1 LVTRSYIK
9 IYGPHFLQ
17 ALKALEEISVEIP
30 EVSIMNTI
38 VWREIGERIA
48 RGLSKGSPGLITTMA
63 ELAMNYFDASSIPL
77 SAERSKSIFSKSGD
91 SLGEYDF
98 FFEWSKKP
106 NVEQVYKLIEKI
118 DEGLANLGCKYT
130 ITTK

>member
-48 RGLSKGSPGLITTMA
+48 REFSKGSPGFITTMA
-63 ELAMNYFDASSIPL
+63 ELAINYFDASSISL
-77 SAERSKSIFSKSGD
+77 SAERSKSIFSKSGE

-106 NVEQVYKLIEKI
+106 NLEQLYKLVEKI
-118 DEGLANLGCKYT
+118 DEELTDLGCRYT